1 MQDGIG
7 KLRARLRNW
16 GHWCNHD
23 ADIGPRG
30 AVCISIESRH
40 IPDLGDVW
48 DEPEPI
54 QPTPD
59 VPDAEALNLLIREL
73 DQIQQYALAVTYGG
87 MPCVFRF
94 RRIGDHVMQRS
105 LEMAELLLY
114 EATKRRA

>member
-7 KLRARLRNW
+7 KIRARLVNW

-23 ADIGPRG
+23 ADIGPKG

-48 DEPEPI
+48 DEPEPV

-59 VPDAEALNLLIREL
+59 VPDAELMESHIREL
-73 DQIQQYALAVTYGG
+73 EFIQRYVLAVTYGG
-87 MPCVFRF
+87 MPAVFRY
-94 RRIGDHVMQRS
+94 RRIGEQVMAKQ
-105 LEMAELLLY
+105 LELAEVLLY